1 MIEKILSRSIS
12 IKQTRLIWRII
23 YFVIYGLAFA
33 LSGILA
39 FELRFEFA
47 IEPQYK
53 QYFLFAILI
62 WVSVKIV
69 TFSVGRF
76 DREEWSQV
84 SGSDILRIAGA
95 NIVASGASTIVLL
108 ALFTGFPR
116 SLLLLDFLIC
126 LQATIGLRVVAR
138 IARELTARSIGPG
151 VRKRILIYG
160 AGAGGVMLLRELR
173 ANSASSYEVCGFIDD
188 DHRKQGMLVDRVA
201 VLGSGQELAEETRR
215 KGITEV
221 LIAIPSAR
229 GAQMAQILQHCHA
242 AAVPCKTMPGL
253 AEFVVSVRADAQ
265 IRDVAVEDL
274 LGRNPVHLDEK
285 NIRQKLEGRTIL
297 VTGAGGSIGSEL
309 CLQIARFRP
318 QTIVGLDI
326 AESAVFNIQQE
337 MSRLFPDVDFRPEI
351 GSIRNTQRI
360 YEVFHKYTPS
370 TVYHAAAYKH
380 VPLMEEHP
388 FEAVENNTLGT
399 WQIASMAGT
408 FQVDDFV
415 MISSDKAVRPTSIM
429 GATKRTAELL
439 IYAIQNNKTKY
450 MSVRFGNVLGSNGSV
465 IPTFKK
471 QIAIGGPIIV
481 THPEMRRYFM
491 TIPEATQLVLQASTM
506 GSGGEIFE
514 LEMGEPIKIVDL
526 ARNLILLS
534 GLRPGKDVKIAFSR
548 PRPGEKLYE
557 ELSSRDERTM
567 PTYHEKIRILV
578 GNNIPSQFKT
588 NLEGLK
594 TSCESRN
601 MFDLL
606 MKLKEIVPD
615 YNPGARILKNV
626 IINIANQKTLM
637 AKSAEL

>member
-265 IRDVAVEDL
+265 IRDVAVEDPTKI
-274 LGRNPVHLDEK
+274 GRANDSS
-285 NIRQKLEGRTIL
+285 NRRWGFDRQRVVPANCAIPPPNHRRT
-297 VTGAGGSIGSEL
+297 GH
-309 CLQIARFRP
+309 
-318 QTIVGLDI
+318 
-326 AESAVFNIQQE
+326 
-337 MSRLFPDVDFRPEI
+337 SRKR
-351 GSIRNTQRI
+351 RI
-360 YEVFHKYTPS
+360 
-370 TVYHAAAYKH
+370 
-380 VPLMEEHP
+380 
-388 FEAVENNTLGT
+388 
-399 WQIASMAGT
+399 
-408 FQVDDFV
+408 
-415 MISSDKAVRPTSIM
+415 
-429 GATKRTAELL
+429 
-439 IYAIQNNKTKY
+439 
-450 MSVRFGNVLGSNGSV
+450 
-465 IPTFKK
+465 
-471 QIAIGGPIIV
+471 
-481 THPEMRRYFM
+481 
-491 TIPEATQLVLQASTM
+491 
-506 GSGGEIFE
+506 
-514 LEMGEPIKIVDL
+514 
-526 ARNLILLS
+526 
-534 GLRPGKDVKIAFSR
+534 
-548 PRPGEKLYE
+548 
-557 ELSSRDERTM
+557 
-567 PTYHEKIRILV
+567 
-578 GNNIPSQFKT
+578 
-588 NLEGLK
+588 
-594 TSCESRN
+594 
-601 MFDLL
+601 
-606 MKLKEIVPD
+606 
-615 YNPGARILKNV
+615 
-626 IINIANQKTLM
+626 
-637 AKSAEL
+637 

>member
-514 LEMGEPIKIVDL
+514 LEM
-526 ARNLILLS
+526 
-534 GLRPGKDVKIAFSR
+534 
-548 PRPGEKLYE
+548 
-557 ELSSRDERTM
+557 
-567 PTYHEKIRILV
+567 
-578 GNNIPSQFKT
+578 
-588 NLEGLK
+588 
-594 TSCESRN
+594 
-601 MFDLL
+601 
-606 MKLKEIVPD
+606 
-615 YNPGARILKNV
+615 
-626 IINIANQKTLM
+626 
-637 AKSAEL
+637 

>member
-1 MIEKILSRSIS
+1 
-12 IKQTRLIWRII
+12 
-23 YFVIYGLAFA
+23 
-33 LSGILA
+33 
-39 FELRFEFA
+39 
-47 IEPQYK
+47 
-53 QYFLFAILI
+53 
-62 WVSVKIV
+62 
-69 TFSVGRF
+69 
-76 DREEWSQV
+76 
-84 SGSDILRIAGA
+84 
-95 NIVASGASTIVLL
+95 
-108 ALFTGFPR
+108 
-116 SLLLLDFLIC
+116 
-126 LQATIGLRVVAR
+126 
-138 IARELTARSIGPG
+138 

-615 YNPGARILKNV
+615 YNPGAHILKNV